1 MDEIAIEAETKDGT
15 ESSIEIEPKI
25 ETVDAL
31 RARLQNAIALEFTT
45 IPAYLS
51 GWFTIKDR
59 ERFWE
64 VSKLL
69 RSIIIAEMRHMAIAC
84 NTLIAMDGT
93 PDILHAVPVYPCRL
107 PDQSRHKLVKLLPFG
122 KNYWELG
129 LFIEQP
135 EELSKPCS
143 DYRIY
148 GEIDLTVAQ
157 KNESQSTPF
166 AFDTHVPL
174 LLSGY
179 DTIGAFY
186 EAIIQGIERLV
197 KHQGEAYV
205 FPYSRQIDRQY
216 IHFGGQENIGVTGSG
231 DAITLLRDIIGEGE
245 GKTDQMWDENGEL
258 AHYYS
263 FDQLRRKA
271 SYQRTDPRCKPSVPL
286 SVPQSADVVWIPK
299 NPMMAAYE
307 KFPEAK
313 QRAHEFNELY
323 KRLVTNLHI
332 GFTKHPQQID
342 TAIGQMHQLE
352 ALAMRVLSCEVAP
365 AGGQSVYAAPTF
377 EIPPY
382 RTIPQGIDKAVSFG
396 VSED

>member
-1 MDEIAIEAETKDGT
+1 MDEIMIETETKAGT
-15 ESSIEIEPKI
+15 DTSIEIEPKI
-25 ETVDAL
+25 ETVEAL
-31 RARLQNAIALEFTT
+31 RAKLQNAIALEFAT

-69 RSIIIAEMRHMAIAC
+69 LSIATAEMRHMAIVC
-84 NTLIAMDGT
+84 NTLIAVGGK
-93 PDILHAVPVYPCRL
+93 PDILHAVPVYPSRL

-122 KNYWELG
+122 KDYWELG

-135 EELSKPCS
+135 EELSKLCS
-143 DYRIY
+143 GFRIF
-148 GEIDLTVAQ
+148 GEIDLTAAQ
-157 KNESQSTPF
+157 KDGSQSAPF
-166 AFDTHVPL
+166 AYDTHVPL
-174 LLSGY
+174 LLPGY

-197 KHQGEAYV
+197 EREGEAYV
-205 FPYSRQIDRQY
+205 FPHGRWIDRQY
-216 IHFGGQENIGVTGSG
+216 THFGGQDNIGITGSG
-231 DAITLLRDIIGEGE
+231 DAITLLRDIVGEGE
-245 GKTDQMWDENGEL
+245 GKKDQMWDDNGEL
-258 AHYYS
+258 SHYYS

-271 SYQRTDPRCKPSVPL
+271 SYQRDDPRCKPSVPL
-286 SVPQSADVVWIPK
+286 SVPRPDDVVRIPE

-323 KRLVTNLHI
+323 QQLVTNLHI

-352 ALAMRVLSCEVAP
+352 VLAMRVLRCEVAP
-365 AGGQSVYAAPTF
+365 AGGQSVFAAPTF

-382 RTIPQGIDKAVSFG
+382 RTIPQGLKKAVSFG
-396 VSED
+396 VSAY